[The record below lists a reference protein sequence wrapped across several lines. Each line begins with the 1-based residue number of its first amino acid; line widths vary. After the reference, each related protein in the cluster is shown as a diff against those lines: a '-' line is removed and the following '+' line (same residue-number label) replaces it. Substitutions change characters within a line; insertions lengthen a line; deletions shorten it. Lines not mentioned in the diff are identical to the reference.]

1 MNRNLKQGFFLLG
14 VMLLCTTLHAQKDS
28 VKQKGKYE
36 GLFKGKKF
44 ETKKGTITLHKM
56 NGKIY
61 FEFPLQ
67 LLKRHF
73 LLGSVAEQT
82 SHTEEVAAG
91 EQAKDPLA
99 VHFTLT
105 DSTIYLR
112 RSDFTVRSTDPNIQ
126 EALRKSYADPVIGAY
141 PVLAYSPDSLAVVFD
156 ISSLFLSGSPNM
168 DPFMPVG
175 GLNGRNAS
183 FKSEGTVLHE
193 IMAFENNVSVSAYL
207 TYLVNKS
214 FFGFSVAE
222 NMPVTIL
229 TKRSMLLLPEKP
241 GVARYNDPRIGVFPT
256 KFVQYD
262 PKQDAVKEIFFANRW
277 RLEPADKAAHAKGEL
292 VQPVKPIVFYL
303 DDKFPSTWIE
313 PIRKGVLDWNM
324 AFEKIGFK
332 NAIEVRMYP
341 KSDSS
346 FDPNNIRFNCIKY
359 APNLTQN
366 AMGPSWVDPRSGEIL
381 YASVYVYHGLADILS
396 DWMAV
401 QMGGANP
408 EVLQKKVPAAL
419 LSEALRYVSAHEIGH
434 TLGLM
439 HNMAASSAYPV
450 DSLRSPTFTRQFG
463 TTPSIM
469 DYARFNFIAQPGDL
483 EKGVKMTPPLL
494 GVYDY
499 YAIDWLY
506 APVYAARTPEAEVAV
521 LDKKITSRMPNPYY
535 RYGKQQINGNLDPS
549 ALTEDLGDD
558 QVKSTRYAIN
568 NLRHIMMNAD
578 KWGKSGDENY
588 DFRNNLAFYVVNI
601 QYYWYWM
608 HVVHNIGGYY
618 QYEKYEG
625 DPYPAYRPV
634 PKAVQK
640 ESLQFLLQSLD
651 SLDWMALPVVQ
662 RNINNFH
669 GQSDDYIRR
678 TLFPYLVRLVAFQTA
693 LSESK
698 NEKDGYTRAEAIADV
713 FQYVWS
719 NAKNKLNRPA
729 VQGMQSSLVDILI
742 AGSEVKKGPVANAQS
757 FADLD
762 QYEQQLLLMD
772 HLANKYSL
780 QHEKMQCS
788 PALWSV
794 LGGAAGEV
802 SGFEFLPR
810 IKADAGNMSH
820 IYYQWLLESKKRIQQ
835 LIPSSKGDT
844 RLHLEYLLLK
854 INKAVK

>member
-1 MNRNLKQGFFLLG
+1 MNRNLKQFFILPGL
-14 VMLLCTTLHAQKDS
+14 MLLCSALFAQKDS
-28 VKQKGKYE
+28 IKHKGKYE
-36 GLFKGKKF
+36 SLFKGKKV
-44 ETKKGTITLHKM
+44 ETKKGIITLHKM
-56 NGKIY
+56 SGKVY
-61 FEFPLQ
+61 FEFPVN
-67 LLKRHF
+67 LLERHF

-105 DSTIYLR
+105 DTTVFLR
-112 RSDFTVRSTDPNIQ
+112 RSDFSVRSLDANIQ
-126 EALRKSYADPVIGAY
+126 EALRMNYASPVIGAY
-141 PVLAYSPDSLAVVFD
+141 PVLAYSPDSSALVFD

-175 GLNGRNAS
+175 GLSGRTAK
-183 FKSEGTVLHE
+183 FKPEGTVLHE
-193 IMAFENNVSVSAYL
+193 IMSFEDNISVSAYL
-207 TYLVNKS
+207 TYLVNKT

-222 NMPVTIL
+222 NMPVTVL
-229 TKRSMLLLPEKP
+229 TKRSMVLLPEKP
-241 GVARYNDPRIGVFPT
+241 VAPRYNDPRIGVFPT
-256 KFVQYD
+256 RFVQYD
-262 PKQDAVKEIFFANRW
+262 PKQDAVKEIYFANRW
-277 RLEPADKAAHAKGEL
+277 RLEPADQAAYAKAAL
-292 VQPVKPIVFYL
+292 VRPQKPIVFYL
-303 DDKFPSTWIE
+303 DNKFPSSWLE

-341 KSDSS
+341 ENDST

-381 YASVYVYHGLADILS
+381 YASVYIYHGLVDILS

-401 QMGGANP
+401 QMGAVNP
-408 EVLQKKVPAAL
+408 EVLQKKIPEKL
-419 LSEALRYVSAHEIGH
+419 LAEALRYVAAHEIGH

-450 DSLRSPTFTRQFG
+450 DSLRSPVFTQQFG

-483 EKGVKMTPPLL
+483 ERGVKMTPPLL

-506 APVYAARTPEAEVAV
+506 APVLNASTPEEEVAI
-521 LDKKITSRMPNPYY
+521 LDKKITSRMPDPLY
-535 RYGKQQINGNLDPS
+535 RYGKQQIYGNLDPS

-558 QVKSTRYAIN
+558 QVKATRYAMN

-578 KWGKSGDENY
+578 KWKKEGDANF

-601 QYYWYWM
+601 QYYWSWM
-608 HVVHNIGGYY
+608 RVVHNLGGYY

-651 SLDWMALPVVQ
+651 SLEWMTSPGVQ
-662 RNINNFH
+662 RNISNFH
-669 GQSDDYIRR
+669 GQADMYIRR
-678 TLFPYLVRLVAFQTA
+678 TLFPYLVRLVASQTA
-693 LSESK
+693 LAEAK

-713 FQYVWS
+713 FQYVWNNS
-719 NAKNKLNRPA
+719 KSRMNRKS
-729 VQGMQSSLVDILI
+729 VQEMQASLVDILI
-742 AGSEVKKGPVANAQS
+742 AGSEVKKSPVANARA
-757 FADLD
+757 FADLE
-762 QYEQQLLLMD
+762 YFEQQLLLLD
-772 HLANKYSL
+772 HMAIKYSP
-780 QHEKMQCS
+780 QHEKLQCS

-794 LGGAAGEV
+794 LGMSAGEV
-802 SGFEFLPR
+802 SGFEFLPN
-810 IKADAGNMSH
+810 IKADAGNISH
-820 IYYQWLLESKKRIQQ
+820 VYYQWLLECKRRIQQ
-835 LIPSSKGDT
+835 LLPLSNGDT
-844 RLHLEYLLLK
+844 RLHLEYMLLK
-854 INKAVK
+854 INKAIK

>member
-1 MNRNLKQGFFLLG
+1 MNRNLKQCFVLPAL
-14 VMLLCTTLHAQKDS
+14 MLLCITLHAQKDT
-28 VKQKGKYE
+28 VQKGKYDS
-36 GLFKGKKF
+36 LFSGKKV
-44 ETKKGTITLHKM
+44 ETKKGIVTLHKTG
-56 NGKIY
+56 GKVY
-61 FEFPLQ
+61 FEFPIN
-67 LLKRHF
+67 LLGRHF

-105 DSTIYLR
+105 DSSVFLR
-112 RSDFTVRSTDPNIQ
+112 RSDFSVRSLDANIQ
-126 EALRKSYADPVIGAY
+126 EALRKNYASPVIGVY
-141 PVLAYSPDSLAVVFD
+141 PVLAYSPDSSALVFD
-156 ISSLFLSGSPNM
+156 ISSLFLSGNPNM

-175 GLNGRNAS
+175 GLSSRKTN
-183 FKSEGTVLHE
+183 FKQEGTVLHE
-193 IMAFENNVSVSAYL
+193 IMAFQDNISVSAYL
-207 TYLVNKS
+207 TYLVNKT
-214 FFGFSVAE
+214 FFGFTVAE
-222 NMPVTIL
+222 NMPVTVLI
-229 TKRSMLLLPEKP
+229 KRSMLLLPDKP
-241 GVARYNDPRIGVFPT
+241 VAPRYNDPRIGVFPT
-256 KFVQYD
+256 RFIQYD

-277 RLEPADKAAHAKGEL
+277 KLEPADKAAHAKGEL
-292 VQPVKPIVFYL
+292 VQPQKPIVFYL
-303 DDKFPSTWIE
+303 DNKFPSSWIE

-341 KSDSS
+341 LHDSS

-381 YASVYVYHGLADILS
+381 YASVYIYHGLADILS

-408 EVLQKKVPAAL
+408 EVLQKNVPAPL
-419 LSEALRYVSAHEIGH
+419 LAEALRYVSAHEIGH

-450 DSLRSPTFTRQFG
+450 DSLRSPGFTQQYG

-483 EKGVKMTPPLL
+483 EKGVNMTPPLL

-506 APVYAARTPEAEVAV
+506 APVAAGTPEEEVAI
-521 LDKKITSRMPNPYY
+521 LDKKITSRMPNPFY
-535 RYGKQQINGNLDPS
+535 RYGKQQIYGNLDPS

-558 QVKSTRYAIN
+558 QVKATRYAMK

-578 KWGKSGDENY
+578 KWKKEDDANF

-601 QYYWYWM
+601 QYYWSWM
-608 HVVHNIGGYY
+608 RVVHNLGGYY

-651 SLDWMALPVVQ
+651 SLEWMALPVVQ

-669 GQSDDYIRR
+669 GQADEYIRR
-678 TLFPYLVRLVAFQTA
+678 TLFPYLVRLVALQTA
-693 LSESK
+693 LGESK
-698 NEKDGYTRAEAIADV
+698 NEKDGYTRAEAIADI
-713 FQYVWS
+713 FKYVWNNS
-719 NAKNKLNRPA
+719 KSRMNRNSI
-729 VQGMQSSLVDILI
+729 QEMQASLVDILI
-742 AGSEVKKGPVANAQS
+742 AGSEVKNGPVANARA
-757 FADLD
+757 FNDLES
-762 QYEQQLLLMD
+762 YEQQLLLLD
-772 HLANKYSL
+772 HMANRYSP
-780 QHEKMQCS
+780 QHEKLRCS

-794 LGGAAGEV
+794 LGTSAGEV

-810 IKADAGNMSH
+810 IKSDADNISH
-820 IYYQWLLESKKRIQQ
+820 IYYQWLLECKTRIQR
-835 LIPSSKGDT
+835 LIPQSVGDT
-844 RLHLEYLLLK
+844 RLHLEYMLLK
-854 INKAVK
+854 INKAIK

>member
-1 MNRNLKQGFFLLG
+1 MNRNLKQGFFLLS
-14 VMLLCTTLHAQKDS
+14 VMLSCTILYAQKDS
-28 VKQKGKYE
+28 VMQKGKY
-36 GLFKGKKF
+36 GAIFKGKKF

-56 NGKIY
+56 NGKVY
-61 FEFPLQ
+61 FEFPLS

-82 SHTEEVAAG
+82 SHIEEVAAG

-105 DSTIYLR
+105 DSTVYLR
-112 RSDFTVRSTDPNIQ
+112 RSDFTVRSPDVNIQ
-126 EALRKSYADPVIGAY
+126 EALRKSYADPIIAAY
-141 PVLAYSPDSLAVVFD
+141 PVMAYSPDSLAIVFD
-156 ISSLFLSGSPNM
+156 ISTLFLSGSPNM

-175 GLNGRNAS
+175 GLSGRNSS

-207 TYLVNKS
+207 TYLVNKT
-214 FFGFSVAE
+214 FFGFSTAE
-222 NMPVTIL
+222 NMPVTVL
-229 TKRSMLLLPEKP
+229 TKRSLLLLPEKP
-241 GVARYNDPRIGVFPT
+241 GNPRYNDPRIGIFPT

-262 PKQDAVKEIFFANRW
+262 PKQDAVKEVFFANRW
-277 RLEPADKAAHAKGEL
+277 KLEPTDKAAHAKGEL
-292 VQPVKPIVFYL
+292 VNPVKPIVFYL
-303 DDKFPSTWIE
+303 DNKFPANWID
-313 PIRKGVLDWNM
+313 PIRKGILDWNM

-332 NAIEVRMYP
+332 NAIEVKMYP
-341 KSDSS
+341 LNDST

-381 YASVYVYHGLADILS
+381 YASVYVYHGLVDILS

-408 EVLQKKVPAAL
+408 EVLQKKVPAPLIA
-419 LSEALRYVSAHEIGH
+419 EALRYVSAHEIGH

-450 DSLRSPTFTRQFG
+450 DSLRSPTFTQQFG

-469 DYARFNFIAQPGDL
+469 DYARFNFVAQPGDL
-483 EKGVKMTPPLL
+483 AKGVKMTPPLL

-506 APVYAARTPEAEVAV
+506 SPIYSAITPEAEVAV
-521 LDKKITSRMPNPYY
+521 LDKKITSRMPDPNY

-558 QVKSTRYAIN
+558 QVKSTRYAMN

-578 KWGKSGDENY
+578 KWGKSGDENF

-608 HVVHNIGGYY
+608 HVVHNVGGYY

-634 PKAVQK
+634 PKAIQK
-640 ESLQFLLQSLD
+640 ESLKFLLQSLD
-651 SLDWMALPVVQ
+651 SLDWMALPAVQ
-662 RNINNFH
+662 RNISNFH
-669 GQSDDYIRR
+669 GQADVYIRR
-678 TLFPYLVRLVAFQTA
+678 TLFPYLVRLVAVQTA

-698 NEKDGYTRAEAIADV
+698 NEKDAYTRAEAIADI
-713 FQYVWS
+713 FQYVWGS
-719 NAKNKLNRPA
+719 SRSSLTRNSIKE
-729 VQGMQSSLVDILI
+729 MQASLVDILI
-742 AGSEVKKGPVANAQS
+742 SGSEVKKNPVANTQA
-757 FADLD
+757 FTDLES
-762 QYEQQLLLMD
+762 YEQQLLLMD
-772 HLANKYSL
+772 HAANKYSL
-780 QHEKMQCS
+780 QHETVQCS
-788 PALWSV
+788 PI
-794 LGGAAGEV
+794 LGSILGISTSEV

-810 IKADAGNMSH
+810 IKADVSNINH
-820 IYYQWLLESKKRIQQ
+820 VYYQWLLECKKRVQQ
-835 LIPSSKGDT
+835 LIPLSNGET
-844 RLHLEYLLLK
+844 RLHFEYLLLK
-854 INKAVK
+854 INKAIK

>member
-1 MNRNLKQGFFLLG
+1 MNRNLKQGFFLPGLI
-14 VMLLCTTLHAQKDS
+14 LLCTTLYAQKDT

-36 GLFKGKKF
+36 SLFKGKKV
-44 ETKKGTITLHKM
+44 ETKKGIVTLHKM
-56 NGKIY
+56 SGAVY
-61 FEFPLQ
+61 FEFPVN
-67 LLKRHF
+67 LLERHF

-105 DSTIYLR
+105 DSTVYLR
-112 RSDFTVRSTDPNIQ
+112 RSDFSVRSLDANIQ
-126 EALRKSYADPVIGAY
+126 EALRKNYSSPVIGAY
-141 PVLAYSPDSLAVVFD
+141 PVLAYSLDSSAVVFD
-156 ISSLFLSGSPNM
+156 VSSLFLSGNSNM

-175 GLNGRNAS
+175 GLSSRNTN
-183 FKSEGTVLHE
+183 FKPEGTVLHE
-193 IMAFENNVSVSAYL
+193 IMAFEDNISVSAYL
-207 TYLVNKS
+207 TYLVNKT

-222 NMPVTIL
+222 NMPVTVL

-241 GVARYNDPRIGVFPT
+241 VAPRYNDPRIGVFPT
-256 KFVQYD
+256 RFVQYD
-262 PKQDAVKEIFFANRW
+262 PRQDAVKEIFFANRW
-277 RLEPADKAAHAKGEL
+277 QLEPSDKAAHAKGEL
-292 VQPVKPIVFYL
+292 VRPQKPIVFYL
-303 DDKFPSTWIE
+303 DNKFPSSWIE

-341 KSDSS
+341 ENDSN

-366 AMGPSWVDPRSGEIL
+366 AMGPSWVDPRSGQIL
-381 YASVYVYHGLADILS
+381 YASVYIYHGLVDILS

-408 EVLQKKVPAAL
+408 EVLQKKVPGAL
-419 LSEALRYVSAHEIGH
+419 LAEALRYVSAHEIGH

-450 DSLRSPTFTRQFG
+450 DSLRSPTFTQQYG

-506 APVYAARTPEAEVAV
+506 APVYAASTPEAEVAI
-521 LDKKITSRMPNPYY
+521 LDKKITSRMPDPFY

-558 QVKSTRYAIN
+558 QVKATRYAIN

-578 KWGKSGDENY
+578 KWKKEEDANY

-601 QYYWYWM
+601 QYYWSWM
-608 HVVHNIGGYY
+608 HVVHNLGGYY

-651 SLDWMALPVVQ
+651 SLEWMALPVVQ

-669 GQSDDYIRR
+669 GQADDYIRR
-678 TLFPYLVRLVAFQTA
+678 ILFPYLVRLVASQTA
-693 LSESK
+693 LGESK
-698 NEKDGYTRAEAIADV
+698 NEKDGYTRAEAIADI
-713 FQYVWS
+713 FQYVWNNS
-719 NAKNKLNRPA
+719 KSRMNRNSI
-729 VQGMQSSLVDILI
+729 QGMQAALVDILI
-742 AGSEVKKGPVANAQS
+742 TGSEVKKGFVANALA
-757 FADLD
+757 FTDLEV
-762 QYEQQLLLMD
+762 YEQQLLLMD
-772 HLANKYSL
+772 HMANRYSL
-780 QHEKMQCS
+780 QHEKVQCS

-794 LGGAAGEV
+794 LGTSAREV

-810 IKADAGNMSH
+810 IKSDAGNISH
-820 IYYQWLLESKKRIQQ
+820 IYYQWLLECKKRIRQ
-835 LIPSSKGDT
+835 LIPSSYGDT

-854 INKAVK
+854 INRAIK